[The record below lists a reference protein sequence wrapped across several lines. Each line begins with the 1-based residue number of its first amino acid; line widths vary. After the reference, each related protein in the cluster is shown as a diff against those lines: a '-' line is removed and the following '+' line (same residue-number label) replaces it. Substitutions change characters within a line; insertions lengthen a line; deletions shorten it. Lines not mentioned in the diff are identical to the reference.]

1 MKKVLILIKNNVVFD
16 FGEDIIFAK
25 PGAEDGG
32 LIPCEES
39 EATHIWNR
47 EKNTAC
53 MADKELSGI
62 EMIEVENIPE
72 EVEVEKYKYEN
83 GNFII
88 NENYVEYHSEQ
99 ERIAALEDMVN
110 MLLLGGQN

>member
-1 MKKVLILIKNNVVFD
+1 MKKLLLNENNEVFD

-32 LIPCEES
+32 LMPCKES

-53 MADKELSGI
+53 MANKEISGI
-62 EMIEVENIPE
+62 TMIEVEEIPE
-72 EVEVEKYKYEN
+72 YVEEAKYKYVDGAFVEN
-83 GNFII
+83 
-88 NENYVEYHSEQ
+88 EDYVEWHSEA
-99 ERIAALEDMVN
+99 ERISALEDMVN

>member
-1 MKKVLILIKNNVVFD
+1 MKVLLNENNVVFD
-16 FGEDIIFAK
+16 FGEDIVFAK

-32 LIPCEES
+32 LMPCEES

-53 MADKELSGI
+53 MAHREI
-62 EMIEVENIPE
+62 TIIEVDSIPAELE
-72 EVEVEKYKYEN
+72 ESKYKYVD
-83 GNFII
+83 GAFVV
-88 NENYVEYHSEQ
+88 NEDYIEHHSEH

-110 MLLLGGQN
+110 MLLIGGM

>member
-1 MKKVLILIKNNVVFD
+1 MKLLVKDNNVIFD

-32 LIPCEES
+32 LMPCEET

-47 EKNTAC
+47 EKNMAC
-53 MADKELSGI
+53 MANKEISGI
-62 EMIEVENIPE
+62 TMIEVDSIPK
-72 EVEVEKYKYEN
+72 EVEAEKYKYEN
-83 GNFII
+83 GNFIV
-88 NENYVEYHSEQ
+88 NEDYVEYHSEE

>member
-1 MKKVLILIKNNVVFD
+1 MKLLIKNNNVVFD

-32 LIPCEES
+32 LMPCEET

-47 EKNTAC
+47 EKNMAC
-53 MADKELSGI
+53 MANKEISGI
-62 EMIEVENIPE
+62 TMIEVDSIPE
-72 EVEVEKYKYEN
+72 EVEAEKYKYEN

-88 NENYVEYHSEQ
+88 NEDYVEYHSEE

>member
-1 MKKVLILIKNNVVFD
+1 MKVLLNKDNVVFD

-32 LIPCEES
+32 LMPCEEA

-53 MADKELSGI
+53 MANKELSGI
-62 EMIEVENIPE
+62 TMIEIDNIPE

-88 NENYVEYHSEQ
+88 NEDYIEYHSEQ
-99 ERIAALEDMVN
+99 ERIEALENMVN
-110 MLLLGGQN
+110 MLLLGGLN

>member
-1 MKKVLILIKNNVVFD
+1 MKVLLNEKNVVFD

-32 LIPCEES
+32 LMPCEEN

-53 MADKELSGI
+53 MANRELSGI
-62 EMIEVENIPE
+62 TMIEVTEIPE
-72 EVEVEKYKYEN
+72 GVEVEKYKYVDGEFVEN
-83 GNFII
+83 
-88 NENYVEYHSEQ
+88 EEYVEYHSEQ
-99 ERIAALEDMVN
+99 ERIEALEDMVN
-110 MLLLGGQN
+110 MLLMGGM

>member
-1 MKKVLILIKNNVVFD
+1 MKILLNEENIVFD
-16 FGEDIIFAK
+16 FGEDIVFAK
-25 PGAEDGG
+25 GGAPDGG
-32 LIPCEES
+32 LQECAEA

-47 EKNTAC
+47 EKNIAC
-53 MADKELSGI
+53 MANKEISGI
-62 EMIEVENIPE
+62 TMIEVDNIPE

-88 NENYVEYHSEQ
+88 NEDYIEYHSEQ

-110 MLLLGGQN
+110 MLLLGGLN